1 MDEFCDDFLITL
13 NPFIVQDPV
22 KTFEK
27 ACRDLLFLFS
37 FNSEI
42 NDGASAMEGLNDF
55 VFVIAGKNKSA
66 VSGELL
72 NTRSKKELYVGSG
85 IVCFIDDDDFM
96 FRLGRKRDG
105 TCEVFS
111 VITDGIEEPSFIGPV
126 NDIIIYS

>member
-1 MDEFCDDFLITL
+1 MDEFCGDFLITL

-22 KTFEK
+22 KTLEK

-42 NDGASAMEGLNDF
+42 NDCASTMEGLNDF
-55 VFVIAGKNKSA
+55 VLVIAGKNESA

-85 IVCFIDDDDFM
+85 I
-96 FRLGRKRDG
+96 
-105 TCEVFS
+105 
-111 VITDGIEEPSFIGPV
+111 IGFV
-126 NDIIIYS
+126 NDDNLVFRFR